1 MATNGAAR
9 PVQRSEFSSRDE
21 GEVEDFI
28 RQMYI
33 GNHTRFIAVNEEAR
47 FTATVAEAGEIAA
60 DRIRTTVDYWATT
73 DPFSY
78 FFFIALHRGRLHLK
92 VGRDELKIGAGDAL
106 FYPMHVPLDVGV
118 FDTAAQVLRLPSARL
133 AAAAE
138 ESAGI
143 DPVGL
148 RFESVTPVTPA
159 MGQHWFALMDLA
171 SNALL
176 ADDSVMT
183 HPVLAEE
190 LIRTVA
196 VTALHT
202 FPNTA
207 MTAPYQPS
215 PGWLPPA
222 TVRRATDFMQAR
234 ADRPLTLGEVAAA
247 AGVTGRALQ
256 YAFRRYYGTT
266 PIGYLRRIR
275 LERADAE
282 LRAADPDGG
291 VQVGAVARKWGWAS
305 PSQFS
310 LAYQERFGVRPSQTL
325 KTH

>member
-21 GEVEDFI
+21 GEVEEFF

-33 GNHTRFIAVNEEAR
+33 GNHTRFVAVNEEAR
-47 FTATVAEAGEIAA
+47 FTATVAEAGGIAA

-73 DPFSY
+73 DPFGY
-78 FFFIALHRGRLHLK
+78 FFFLALGHGRMHIK
-92 VGRDELKIGAGDAL
+92 SGRDELKIPAGSAF
-106 FYPMHVPLDVGV
+106 FYPLNVPLDVGV
-118 FDTAAQVLRLPSARL
+118 FDVAAQVLRLPAARL

-143 DPVGL
+143 DPAGL

-159 MGQHWFALMDLA
+159 MGQHWLALMDLA

-190 LIRTVA
+190 LTRTVA

-207 MTAPYQPS
+207 MNAPYEPG
-215 PGWLPPA
+215 PGWMPPA
-222 TVRRATDFMQAR
+222 TVRRATDFMQAH
-234 ADRPLTLGEVAAA
+234 AEQPLTLNEVAAE

-282 LRAADPDGG
+282 LRAATPDSG

-310 LAYQERFGVRPSQTL
+310 LAYQERFGVRPSHTL
-325 KTH
+325 KSG

>member
-1 MATNGAAR
+1 MATDSAAR

-21 GEVEDFI
+21 GEVEEFI

-33 GNHTRFIAVNEEAR
+33 GNHTRFVAVNEEAR
-47 FTATVAEAGEIAA
+47 FTATVAEVGGIAA
-60 DRIRTTVDYWATT
+60 DRIRTTVDYWAMTE
-73 DPFSY
+73 PFSY
-78 FFFIALHRGRLHLK
+78 FFFIALHHGRMHVK
-92 VGRDELKIGAGDAL
+92 SGRDELRLAAGNAL

-118 FDTAAQVLRLPSARL
+118 FDTAARVLRLPAARL

-143 DPVGL
+143 DPAGL
-148 RFESVTPVTPA
+148 RFESVTPVTRA
-159 MGQHWFALMDLA
+159 MGQHWLALMDLA

-176 ADDSVMT
+176 ADDSVMA

-190 LIRTVA
+190 LTRTVA

-207 MTAPYQPS
+207 MNAPYEPG
-215 PGWLPPA
+215 PGWVPPA
-222 TVRRATDFMQAR
+222 TVRRAADFMQAH
-234 ADRPLTLGEVAAA
+234 AEQPLTLNEVAAE

-282 LRAADPDGG
+282 LRAATPDSG

-310 LAYQERFGVRPSQTL
+310 LAYQERFGVRPSHTL
-325 KTH
+325 KSG

>member
-1 MATNGAAR
+1 MATSSAAR

-21 GEVEDFI
+21 GEVEEFI

-33 GNHTRFIAVNEEAR
+33 GNHTRFIAVNEQAR
-47 FTATVAEAGEIAA
+47 FTATVAQSDGIAA
-60 DRIRTTVDYWATT
+60 DRIRTTVDYCATT
-73 DPFSY
+73 EPFDY
-78 FFFIALHRGRLHLK
+78 FFFLALSHGRMTVK
-92 VGRDELKIGAGDAL
+92 SGRDELRL
-106 FYPMHVPLDVGV
+106 PSRSVFFYPLNVPLEVGV
-118 FDTAAQVLRLPSARL
+118 FDVIARTLRLPAARL
-133 AAAAE
+133 AAVAE
-138 ESAGI
+138 EMAGI
-143 DPVGL
+143 DPAGL
-148 RFESVTPVTPA
+148 RFESISPVTPA

-176 ADDSVMT
+176 ANDSVMT

-190 LIRTVA
+190 LTRTVA

-207 MTAPYQPS
+207 MTAPYQPN
-215 PGWLPPA
+215 PGWVPPA

-234 ADRPLTLGEVAAA
+234 AELPLTLDQVAAA
-247 AGVTGRALQ
+247 SGVSGRALQ

-282 LRAADPDGG
+282 LRAADPDSG

-310 LAYQERFGVRPSQTL
+310 LAYQERFGVRPSHTL
-325 KTH
+325 KSH

>member
-1 MATNGAAR
+1 MATNSAAR

-21 GEVEDFI
+21 GEVEEFI

-33 GNHTRFIAVNEEAR
+33 GNHTRFVAVNEQAR
-47 FTATVAEAGEIAA
+47 FTATVAEAGRIAA
-60 DRIRTTVDYWATT
+60 DQIRTTVDYCALT
-73 DPFSY
+73 DPFGY
-78 FFFIALHRGRLHLK
+78 FFFLALHHGRMQVK
-92 VGRDELKIGAGDAL
+92 SGRDELRITAGNSF
-106 FYPMHVPLDVGV
+106 FYPLNVPLEVGV
-118 FDTAAQVLRLPSARL
+118 FDVAARVLRLPAARL

-143 DPVGL
+143 DPAGL

-159 MGQHWFALMDLA
+159 MGRHWSALMDLA
-171 SNALL
+171 SDALL
-176 ADDSVMT
+176 ADDSVMA

-190 LIRTVA
+190 LTRTAA

-207 MTAPYQPS
+207 MTAPYQPG
-215 PGWLPPA
+215 PGWVPPA
-222 TVRRATDFMQAR
+222 TVRRATDFMQAH
-234 ADRPLTLGEVAAA
+234 ADRPLTLEQVAAA

-282 LRAADPDGG
+282 LRAADPDSA
-291 VQVGAVARKWGWAS
+291 VRVSTVARKWGWAS

-310 LAYQERFGVRPSQTL
+310 LAYQERFGVRPSHTL
-325 KTH
+325 KNR